1 MRILIA
7 TAHRNLVGGVEKYLQ
22 ALIPGL
28 LERGHDLGLLHEYPG
43 SPDRETIDP
52 PGGLTHTW
60 CLAKL
65 DTVTA
70 LHSIAEWNPDIV
82 YFHGF
87 DAAKSVRVEDALLQ
101 AYPVFLYVHNYDR
114 TCGTGQKCCTFPEP
128 RACERRIGPMCLLL
142 HYPRRCGGLNPGI
155 MWQKYRQDMN
165 LNARLPRHQAVLVA
179 SAHMRREMARHGVSA
194 GKLHLVPLPATEVIP
209 ESLPPA
215 PKPLGG
221 NILFVGRLTAV
232 KGADYLIRAIALAA
246 CRTGMPL
253 HLTIA
258 GDGPER
264 HRLEDLAGQLGVA
277 VEFAG
282 WVHTRDKL
290 NLMRQADLLAVP
302 SLWPEPFGMVGVE
315 AGCLGLPAVGFASGG
330 IPDWLISGET
340 GELAPS
346 NPPTVDGL
354 SEAIARAFASP
365 EHHARLCLG
374 AWKLAQRFTLEKHLA
389 QLEPLLGLEPAVP
402 VGRLRKPRQDGSNG

>member
-28 LERGHDLGLLHEYPG
+28 LGRGYDVGLLYEYPG
-43 SPDRETIDP
+43 DPARERIDP
-52 PGGLTHTW
+52 RGGLTHTW
-60 CLAKL
+60 CLAEL
-65 DTVTA
+65 DAKTA
-70 LHSIAEWNPDIV
+70 LDSVADWNPDIV
-82 YFHGF
+82 YYHGF
-87 DAAKSVRVEDALLQ
+87 DAARSVPVEDALLA

-114 TCGTGQKCCTFPEP
+114 TCGTGQKCFTFPQP
-128 RACERRIGPMCLLL
+128 QACQRRIGPMCLLL

-155 MWQKYRQDMN
+155 MWQRYRQDMR

-179 SAHMRREMARHGVSA
+179 SAHMRRELARHGVSPD
-194 GKLHLVPLPATEVIP
+194 KLHLVPLPATEVIP
-209 ESLPPA
+209 DSLPPA

-221 NILFVGRLTAV
+221 NVLFVGRLTAV
-232 KGADYLIRAIALAA
+232 KGVDYLIPAIARASSRISL
-246 CRTGMPL
+246 PL

-264 HRLEDLAGQLGVA
+264 EALEDLARQLGVA

-290 NLMRQADLLAVP
+290 NLMRHADLLAVP

-330 IPDWLISGET
+330 IPDWLVSGET
-340 GELAPS
+340 GELAPA

-354 SEAIARAFASP
+354 AHAIVRAFASP
-365 EHHARLCLG
+365 EHHARLSLG

-389 QLEPLLGLEPAVP
+389 QLEPLLGIEPSGHSRTAEKTAA
-402 VGRLRKPRQDGSNG
+402 GLK